1 MEAVAQ
7 RRDDKGLMA
16 PSSCSPV
23 YNILI
28 TRGDPEKSMGSILK
42 ILRVVRRPA
51 LPLWPRSMAAT

>member
-1 MEAVAQ
+1 MEAIAQ
-7 RRDDKGLMA
+7 RRDGKGSMA

-28 TRGDPEKSMGSILK
+28 TRGNPEKSMESVLK

-51 LPLWPRSMAAT
+51 LTPWPSSVAAT